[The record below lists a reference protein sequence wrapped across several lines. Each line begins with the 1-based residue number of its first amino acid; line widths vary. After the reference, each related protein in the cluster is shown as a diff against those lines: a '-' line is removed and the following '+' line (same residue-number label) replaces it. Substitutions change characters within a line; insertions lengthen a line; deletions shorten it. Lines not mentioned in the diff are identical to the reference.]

1 MATIKDVAREAQ
13 VSTATVSATLNNSAY
28 VSPDLRARVLAAVER
43 LDYAPSAVAQ
53 SLKKGRTGLLALVVA
68 DVTNPFFISLINA
81 VETAAD
87 ARGYSLMLCNSDE
100 RFDLEQQYLRRIR
113 ARRCDGLILAP
124 CGEPAAY
131 EPFDPSLLPA
141 PTVLIDRV
149 IESWPTDSVSLDNV
163 SAALQATNYIL
174 DLGHRRIG
182 AITGPRHVSTG
193 ADRHAGFMQAMV
205 ARGLTP
211 DPQHIRSGDYREDRA
226 FSVAREILR
235 QPDRP
240 TAFFVA
246 NNLMLIGLMRAIAEA
261 GLNCPSDIS
270 VVSMDDF
277 IWVNA
282 FRPRLTTVS
291 QPMAEMGAE
300 AVRLLNERLSG
311 ATEDPPHRV
320 VMQPTLNVRE
330 SCGPYRG

>member
-1 MATIKDVAREAQ
+1 
-13 VSTATVSATLNNSAY
+13 
-28 VSPDLRARVLAAVER
+28 
-43 LDYAPSAVAQ
+43 
-53 SLKKGRTGLLALVVA
+53 
-68 DVTNPFFISLINA
+68 
-81 VETAAD
+81 
-87 ARGYSLMLCNSDE
+87 
-100 RFDLEQQYLRRIR
+100 
-113 ARRCDGLILAP
+113 
-124 CGEPAAY
+124 
-131 EPFDPSLLPA
+131 
-141 PTVLIDRV
+141 
-149 IESWPTDSVSLDNV
+149 
-163 SAALQATNYIL
+163 
-174 DLGHRRIG
+174 
-182 AITGPRHVSTG
+182 
-193 ADRHAGFMQAMV
+193 MQAMS

-235 QPDRP
+235 QPERP

-261 GLNCPSDIS
+261 GLNCPADIS

-300 AVRLLNERLSG
+300 AVRLLSERLSG
-311 ATEDPPHRV
+311 ATDDPPHRV

>member
-28 VSPDLRARVLAAVER
+28 VSPDLRARVLAAVDR

-68 DVTNPFFISLINA
+68 DVTNPFFTSLINA

-124 CGEPAAY
+124 CGEQQAY
-131 EPFDPSLLPA
+131 QTYDATMLPA

-149 IESWPTDSVSLDNV
+149 IETWPTDSVSLDNV

-193 ADRHAGFMQAMV
+193 ADRHAGFMQAMA

-235 QPDRP
+235 QRERP

-261 GLNCPSDIS
+261 GLNCPADIS

-300 AVRLLNERLSG
+300 AVRLLSDRLSG